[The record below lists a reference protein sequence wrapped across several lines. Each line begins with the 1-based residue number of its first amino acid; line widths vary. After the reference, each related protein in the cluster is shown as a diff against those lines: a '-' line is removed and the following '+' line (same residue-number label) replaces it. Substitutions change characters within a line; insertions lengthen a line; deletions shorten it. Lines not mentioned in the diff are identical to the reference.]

1 MEDLLSETHY
11 VDLQA
16 PSHVYCLSKVNHQS
30 MRATIVAATFKLVA
44 IEAIETTH
52 GNIRWNTNQL
62 SLPKDGRGIEIISLN
77 SFNQLNKENSPIIA
91 YTTVEATYS
100 TSPTLSSSAN
110 NSNNNPVPP
119 PESSEEIKR
128 TFYLNICGTNSTD
141 KSSWEEIA
149 EDRQILRLDY
159 TPFKI
164 AYIKVLKDRQFAI
177 LVSGSDCQL
186 HLYKQDERRQW
197 IEHRLQAY
205 FPELSSDL
213 TSCVLSIEI
222 EEFVVNEQNHRF
234 IALGCQDGQVVLHIT
249 NLDTK
254 KSQKHSMWL
263 DGPISAL
270 KLYKCHSARSIKP
283 NLEQKNGKVS
293 PVIERVKGQLRE
305 YVEQKKK
312 LKQKL
317 KDSAGQKSA
326 KHSDHHVDLAVAGAI
341 GYAVVFHHVIE
352 HGFENAAMLTNSDT
366 FDAIMSINVADVDWD
381 GHMEILLSTYGQQL
395 VIYKDTRHSHKNKEL
410 KVESKKPTPEN
421 KRKSMEAINNTGNNN
436 SNFMAGSLPKTTGIM
451 TGVNTSTTEHL
462 TAPPMSSTPKRS
474 QITQLLQEMSMNQST
489 ISSAESSPA
498 ITPVVTPAVTP
509 IVTPVKP
516 NSRRGSRAILPE
528 EPLQHDGIMINNPS
542 SDTPGSIYHPSGE
555 DWIDPSVPRSNQGFK
570 ALKGRSY
577 SFTRNDVAPSPL
589 KVNLSLT
596 TDEEEDDEH
605 DDADEIYQITAQISF
620 AHPIFDVLVGDVTND
635 GLDDFVI
642 TSMYGVH
649 LFQLNIHAAK
659 QRLAEKLAMLKRIH
673 ELEQLLGESTNNER

>member
-1 MEDLLSETHY
+1 
-11 VDLQA
+11 
-16 PSHVYCLSKVNHQS
+16 
-30 MRATIVAATFKLVA
+30 
-44 IEAIETTH
+44 
-52 GNIRWNTNQL
+52 
-62 SLPKDGRGIEIISLN
+62 
-77 SFNQLNKENSPIIA
+77 
-91 YTTVEATYS
+91 
-100 TSPTLSSSAN
+100 
-110 NSNNNPVPP
+110 
-119 PESSEEIKR
+119 
-128 TFYLNICGTNSTD
+128 
-141 KSSWEEIA
+141 
-149 EDRQILRLDY
+149 
-159 TPFKI
+159 
-164 AYIKVLKDRQFAI
+164 
-177 LVSGSDCQL
+177 
-186 HLYKQDERRQW
+186 
-197 IEHRLQAY
+197 
-205 FPELSSDL
+205 
-213 TSCVLSIEI
+213 
-222 EEFVVNEQNHRF
+222 
-234 IALGCQDGQVVLHIT
+234 
-249 NLDTK
+249 
-254 KSQKHSMWL
+254 
-263 DGPISAL
+263 
-270 KLYKCHSARSIKP
+270 
-283 NLEQKNGKVS
+283 
-293 PVIERVKGQLRE
+293 
-305 YVEQKKK
+305 
-312 LKQKL
+312 
-317 KDSAGQKSA
+317 
-326 KHSDHHVDLAVAGAI
+326 
-341 GYAVVFHHVIE
+341 
-352 HGFENAAMLTNSDT
+352 
-366 FDAIMSINVADVDWD
+366 
-381 GHMEILLSTYGQQL
+381 MEILLSTYGQQL
-395 VIYKDTRHSHKNKEL
+395 VIYKDTRHSHKNKEP

-421 KRKSMEAINNTGNNN
+421 KRKSMEVINNTSNNN
-436 SNFMAGSLPKTTGIM
+436 SNIMAGSLPKTTGIM

-528 EPLQHDGIMINNPS
+528 EPLQRKSTSFYPYAVPNQSIDDGIMINNPS